1 MSLPARI
8 EALRAA
14 MQVRTPGTSP
24 DQTVA
29 TAQRFLDWLE
39 PPAEKPEAIAK
50 SGQPPRR

>member
-14 MQVRTPGTSP
+14 MQVRTPGTPP

-29 TAQRFLDWLE
+29 VAQQFLDWLE
-39 PPAEKPEAIAK
+39 PPVEKQAVIAK
-50 SGQPPRR
+50 PGQPPRR

>member
-1 MSLPARI
+1 MSLEARI

-14 MQVRTPGTSP
+14 MQLRTPGTSP

-29 TAQRFLDWLE
+29 VAQRFLDWLE
-39 PPAEKPEAIAK
+39 PPAETPAATAK

>member
-1 MSLPARI
+1 MSLEARI

-14 MQVRTPGTSP
+14 MQVRTPGTLP

-29 TAQRFLDWLE
+29 VAQQFLDWLE
-39 PPAEKPEAIAK
+39 PPEKKQAAIAQ